1 MKRIGRSVFGSVA
14 WPHYLAI
21 LTSGLTIVLIMAGGL
36 VTSLGAGLAV
46 PDWPTTF
53 GYNMFLYPW
62 AKMVG
67 GIFYEHSHRLLG
79 SLVGFLT
86 ILTAGAIWWKE
97 SRKWVS
103 WLAAGAVGLVIVQG
117 VLGGLRVV
125 WLKLILAIIHACV
138 AQLFLGLMIALAVFT
153 SKSWI
158 EAAPP
163 ADREGGRR
171 LRRLSLVAVGL
182 IYIQTIFGAILR
194 HTGNRLDA
202 HLLFAALVAVVV
214 FLLATKIFQD
224 GDRTKEIQRPAQA
237 IGMLLIVQIFLG
249 AGSYLTKYTVL
260 GDAVAPWTIVLL
272 TSAHVVTG
280 ALLFAASI
288 VIALRL
294 HWSLFVQR
302 TPSPGGEMFTE
313 QAPAS

>member
-1 MKRIGRSVFGSVA
+1 MERIGRSVSGSVA

-21 LTSGLTIVLIMAGGL
+21 LTSGSTIVLIMAGGL

-97 SRKWVS
+97 SRKWVF

-153 SKSWI
+153 SRSWV

-214 FLLATKIFQD
+214 FLLATNIFQD
-224 GDRTKEIQRPAQA
+224 GDRMKEIQRPAQA
-237 IGMLLIVQIFLG
+237 IGILLIVQIFLG

-260 GDAVAPWTIVLL
+260 GDAVTPWTIALL
-272 TSAHVVTG
+272 TAAHVVTG

>member
-1 MKRIGRSVFGSVA
+1 MERIGRSVSGSVA

-21 LTSGLTIVLIMAGGL
+21 ITSGLTIVLIMAGGL

-86 ILTAGAIWWKE
+86 ILTAGTMWWKE

-103 WLAAGAVGLVIVQG
+103 FLAAGAVGLVIVQG
-117 VLGGLRVV
+117 ILGGLRVV

-153 SKSWI
+153 SQSWI
-158 EAAPP
+158 EAPPP
-163 ADREGGRR
+163 ADWEGSRR
-171 LRRLSLVAVGL
+171 LQRLSLIALGL

-202 HLLFAALVAVVV
+202 HLLFAALVAVFV

-224 GDRTKEIQRPAQA
+224 RDRTKEIQKPAQA
-237 IGMLLIVQIFLG
+237 IGILLIMQIFLG

-260 GDAVAPWTIVLL
+260 GDAVTPWTIALL

-302 TPSPGGEMFTE
+302 TPSPRGEMFTE

>member
-1 MKRIGRSVFGSVA
+1 MERIGRSVSGSVA

-21 LTSGLTIVLIMAGGL
+21 LTSGSTIVLIMAGGL

-97 SRKWVS
+97 SRKWVF

-153 SKSWI
+153 SRSWV

-163 ADREGGRR
+163 ADREGGLR

-214 FLLATKIFQD
+214 FLLATNIFQD
-224 GDRTKEIQRPAQA
+224 GDRMKEIQRPAQA
-237 IGMLLIVQIFLG
+237 IGILLIVQIFLG

-260 GDAVAPWTIVLL
+260 GDAVTPWTIALL
-272 TSAHVVTG
+272 TAAHVVTG